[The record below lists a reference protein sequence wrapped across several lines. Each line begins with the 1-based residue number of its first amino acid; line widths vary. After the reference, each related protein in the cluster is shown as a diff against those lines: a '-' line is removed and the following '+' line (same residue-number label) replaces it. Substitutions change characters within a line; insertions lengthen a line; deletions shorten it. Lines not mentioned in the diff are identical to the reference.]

1 MDPALLETLQ
11 SLRDIEGVQGTFVL
25 RAGDGQLLGRDLP
38 AVIDDKIL
46 ANIGPRI
53 DRLLDLVDASPPTD
67 SVALRFGDQ
76 RLDVKRVGM
85 AELCVLA
92 EATVSA
98 PALRMA
104 MRLVER
110 KLASHPWSFRQV
122 PPSASQATSRTVP
135 FSNGRTSV

>member
-1 MDPALLETLQ
+1 MDPVMLETLQ
-11 SLRDIEGVQGTFVL
+11 GLREIEGVQGTFIL

-53 DRLLDLVDASPPTD
+53 DRLFDIVDASPPTD
-67 SVALRFGDQ
+67 SLALRFGDQ
-76 RLDVKRVGM
+76 RLDVRRVGM

-92 EATVSA
+92 EATVSV

-110 KLASHPWSFRQV
+110 KLASHPWSFRHVASSANQASPGTGQV
-122 PPSASQATSRTVP
+122 RV
-135 FSNGRTSV
+135 GRTPT